1 MESWYRLKKVIDWSG
16 LSVNS
21 FAKSI
26 GLKRAE
32 NLYQIK
38 KGNNSISKDL
48 SELIAIKYCNVSKSW
63 LLTGEGEMFF
73 GESGKVNS
81 EFLLRRI
88 PFYNYDIS
96 MLKLEFGKIPHTE
109 QYIEVPLLNNCD
121 FATLCVGES
130 MTPDIPSGSIVT
142 LKEIGIDLL
151 LPGEIYYIVTDEF
164 CTVKFLRTVDNDPSR
179 LRLVPGNKDDYDE
192 SLLDK
197 GAICRLFLVKG
208 VISYKIL

>member
-1 MESWYRLKKVIDWSG
+1 MNSWNRLKKVIDWSG

-48 SELIAIKYCNVSKSW
+48 SELIAIKYCNISKSW
-63 LLTGEGEMFF
+63 LLTGEGDMFI
-73 GESGKVNS
+73 GESEKANNES
-81 EFLLRRI
+81 LLKRI

-96 MLKLEFGKIPHTE
+96 MLTLENGKIPRAE
-109 QYIEVPLLNNCD
+109 QYIEVPLLSNCD
-121 FATLCVGES
+121 FATLCIGES

-151 LPGEIYYIVTDEF
+151 LPGEMYYIVTDTF
-164 CTVKFLRTVDNDPSR
+164 STVKFLRTVENDRSK

-197 GAICRLFLVKG
+197 SSILYLFLVKG

>member
-1 MESWYRLKKVIDWSG
+1 MNSWNRLEKVIDWSG

-38 KGNNSISKDL
+38 KGKNSISKDL
-48 SELIAIKYCNVSKSW
+48 SELIAIKYCNISKSW
-63 LLTGEGEMFF
+63 LLTGEGDMFI
-73 GESGKVNS
+73 GETEKVDNES
-81 EFLLRRI
+81 LLKKI

-96 MLKLEFGKIPHTE
+96 MLKLENGKIPKTD

-130 MTPDIPSGSIVT
+130 MTPDIPAGSIVT
-142 LKEIGIDLL
+142 LKEIDIDLL
-151 LPGEIYYIVTDEF
+151 LPGEMYYIVTDKF
-164 CTVKFLRTVDNDPSR
+164 STVKFIRTVENNPSQ

-197 GAICRLFLVKG
+197 SLIRYLFLVKG

>member
-1 MESWYRLKKVIDWSG
+1 MNSWSRLKKVIDWSG

-38 KGNNSISKDL
+38 KGNNSVSKDL
-48 SELIAIKYCNVSKSW
+48 SELIAIKYCNISKSW
-63 LLTGEGEMFF
+63 LLTGEGEMFI
-73 GESGKVNS
+73 GESEKTKND
-81 EFLLRRI
+81 FLLKKI

-96 MLKLEFGKIPHTE
+96 LLKLENGKIPPTE
-109 QYIEVPLLNNCD
+109 QYIEVPLLSNCD

-130 MTPDIPSGSIVT
+130 MTPDIPAGSIVT
-142 LKEIGIDLL
+142 LKEISMSLL
-151 LPGEIYYIVTDEF
+151 LPGEIYYIVTNEF
-164 CTVKFLRTVDNDPSR
+164 STVKFLRTVDNDLSK

-197 GAICRLFLVKG
+197 SAIRHLFLVKG

>member
-1 MESWYRLKKVIDWSG
+1 MNSWDRLKKVIDWSG

-21 FAKSI
+21 FAKHI

-48 SELIAIKYCNVSKSW
+48 SELIAIKYCNISKFW
-63 LLTGEGEMFF
+63 LLTGEGDMFISDSEKAND
-73 GESGKVNS
+73 ES
-81 EFLLRRI
+81 LLKKI

-96 MLKLEFGKIPHTE
+96 LLKIENGKIPPAE

-142 LKEIGIDLL
+142 LKEINIDLL
-151 LPGEIYYIVTDEF
+151 LPGEMYYIVTNEF
-164 CTVKFLRTVDNDPSR
+164 STVKFLRTVENDPSK
-179 LRLVPGNKDDYDE
+179 LRLVPGNTDDYDE
-192 SLLDK
+192 SLLSK
-197 GAICRLFLVKG
+197 NSIRHLFLVKG